1 MRDVL
6 SSSWTAVVEVVL
18 MFAAEAVKEEPGA
31 AVCHGEPGLGV
42 PPPPHHSP
50 SCLPVMRNDN
60 PDCPSVL
67 PTQLPGPLFLTLS
80 ELKPESAP
88 PVCWS

>member
-18 MFAAEAVKEEPGA
+18 MFAAEAVKEELGA

-60 PDCPSVL
+60 PEVLTVLLSCQLSCPVRYSS
-67 PTQLPGPLFLTLS
+67 PCLS
-80 ELKPESAP
+80 
-88 PVCWS
+88 

>member
-18 MFAAEAVKEEPGA
+18 MFAAEAVKEELGA

-60 PDCPSVL
+60 PDLTVLLSFCPVNSAARSVIPHL
-67 PTQLPGPLFLTLS
+67 
-80 ELKPESAP
+80 
-88 PVCWS
+88 V